1 MNAEIQAILSRY
13 DLPNS
18 VLLGDLSGH
27 LTGDE
32 LSRVHYLLKYPNE
45 KTEPKGGRMTMS
57 NKHFDHWI
65 SDEGEKD
72 SKLSLTSD
80 AFLKLTVELEE
91 LFQSFGLSRW
101 EAEKEFAFIRE
112 DLMDCFNKQANTE
125 EDSDD

>member
-13 DLPNS
+13 DLPYN
-18 VLLGDLSGH
+18 VLLGDLPSH
-27 LTGDE
+27 LSSDE
-32 LSRVHYLLKYPNE
+32 LARVHHILRYPNE

-80 AFLKLTVELEE
+80 AFLKLTLELEE

-112 DLMDCFNKQANTE
+112 DLMDCFNKQANAE
-125 EDSDD
+125 EASDE